1 MISKKVTRPFSFGP
15 IEFEGLQM
23 DNTDFN
29 LEEVNEKIIE
39 FLEDVSLIGKYQYC
53 IHGYAIKIKGRT
65 LKRASTILKHSRFAT
80 NLQVQPV
87 FPVQVVIPEGMDEQ
101 EED

>member
-23 DNTDFN
+23 DNTDFD
-29 LEEVNEKIIE
+29 LEEANEKIIE
-39 FLEDVSLIGKYQYC
+39 FLENYSLIGKHQYC

-87 FPVQVVIPEGMDEQ
+87 FPVQEFMQEGMDDQ

>member
-29 LEEVNEKIIE
+29 LEEVNEKIIQ
-39 FLEDVSLIGKYQYC
+39 FLEDVSLVGEHQYC

-87 FPVQVVIPEGMDEQ
+87 FPVQVVIQEGMDEQ

>member
-1 MISKKVTRPFSFGP
+1 LTNPRDFAEMISKKVTRPFSFGP

-39 FLEDVSLIGKYQYC
+39 FLEDVSLIGK
-53 IHGYAIKIKGRT
+53 H
-65 LKRASTILKHSRFAT
+65 
-80 NLQVQPV
+80 
-87 FPVQVVIPEGMDEQ
+87 
-101 EED
+101 